1 MDASE
6 IKKWHS
12 VFKRDNELFEIRIL
26 GDRTWSG
33 YFYDVEI
40 AIKALEPYDNA
51 NIYYSINEVKSA
63 CASRD
68 QFNCFR
74 QVKGTATS
82 KQDIEHR
89 WWLPIDVDCER
100 PSGVSSTN
108 EEKAKAHKKA
118 QDVFVFLRN
127 NGFSTPVVCDSS
139 SGYHIL
145 YPIDMDNTQ
154 ESEDVIKAFLEI
166 LGQNFT
172 DENVKID
179 TVLHDANRIL
189 RLSGTYG
196 RKGRSSEERP
206 HRLAKILSIPKEINR
221 MGIEQVKSFNAK
233 YAIKVEQPQRRQFQ
247 GQTNEQFNLRS
258 FIATYGIKV
267 AKEIPISGGGTK
279 FILEECPFDSQHKA
293 PDSAL
298 FEMPNGSIAFKCFHN
313 SCSQYDWRA
322 FRLHFDPHAYDYEN
336 TPQQQYQP
344 SQYTPRQTLTPKP
357 KYEIKDEIPELGS
370 KWLSLSSIVK
380 KDLTQLEKVKTGY
393 HELDKRI
400 AGLFMSEV
408 TILSGSNSC
417 VDCDTEY
424 FNGIEWKKISEY
436 TLGEKVLQYNTN
448 GSAELV
454 APQQYIKSP
463 CDELYLLQS
472 VTGVDQC
479 VSINHDVVYM
489 TSKGAMAK
497 KSVKDL
503 MSLHNSST
511 HGFAGKF
518 YTTFTYEQGNGIEL
532 SDWEIRLMCAIICDG
547 SFTNKYKDKNIVRI
561 NLKKERKKQR
571 LEWLLNNVGIRYR
584 KEQYNPS
591 DKQFNTYLFHA
602 PRVEKEF
609 SEIWYSCNKMQLS
622 IVADEIL
629 YWDGSISDNGKTYSS
644 TSKKNVDFVQFAFAS
659 IGVRASIHVDDRV
672 GKYHSNGKYKYKTV
686 CYRLSICSTKN
697 PSLVNPKKKKVIP
710 TYKTKDG
717 YKYCFTV
724 PSGMLVLRRNGNIN
738 ITGNSGKSS
747 WLNSLLLN
755 IVQQGYK
762 VALWSGELRSDILKT
777 WIQMP
782 AAGAQYL
789 RPSKFDEGRYYV
801 PDSIGQ
807 KIDEWFDGKF
817 FLYNN
822 EYGTQLEQILHDMDI
837 LLHAGVKLFLLDNLM
852 SMDIDLFEG
861 DKNNKQKT
869 AILRIKDFAMKNQAH
884 IILVAHPRKAMA
896 FLRKTDISGTADIS
910 NAVDNVFIM
919 HRVNEDF
926 IHAVTEF
933 YGASKIKPLLQY
945 GNVLCVEKN
954 RMYGVV
960 DFMCGFHYDIISRR
974 FKNTIDEEIHYGW
987 EHIGEQISIP
997 IAPTPMP
1004 IQEHQEAKQDDYA
1017 YPWDNQPIEDAPF

>member
-1 MDASE
+1 MDINE
-6 IKKWHS
+6 IRKWHS

-33 YFYDVEI
+33 YFYDVETT
-40 AIKALEPYDNA
+40 IKALEPFDNA

-108 EEKAKAHKKA
+108 EEKVKAHKKA

-127 NGFSTPVVCDSS
+127 NDFSTPVVCDSS

-221 MGIEQVKSFNAK
+221 MGIEQIKSFNAK
-233 YAIKVEQPQRRQFQ
+233 YTIKVEQPQRRQFQ
-247 GQTNEQFNLRS
+247 GQTNKQFNLRS
-258 FIATYGIKV
+258 FIAEYGIKV

-336 TPQQQYQP
+336 AQQQYQP
-344 SQYTPRQTLTPKP
+344 PQYTPRQTPKKP

-370 KWLSLSSIVK
+370 KWLSLSSIQK
-380 KDLTQLEKVKTGY
+380 KDLTQLEKLKTGY
-393 HELDKRI
+393 IELDKRI
-400 AGLFMSEV
+400 SGLFMSEV
-408 TILSGSNSC
+408 TILSGSNS
-417 VDCDTEY
+417 
-424 FNGIEWKKISEY
+424 
-436 TLGEKVLQYNTN
+436 
-448 GSAELV
+448 
-454 APQQYIKSP
+454 
-463 CDELYLLQS
+463 
-472 VTGVDQC
+472 
-479 VSINHDVVYM
+479 
-489 TSKGAMAK
+489 
-497 KSVKDL
+497 
-503 MSLHNSST
+503 
-511 HGFAGKF
+511 
-518 YTTFTYEQGNGIEL
+518 
-532 SDWEIRLMCAIICDG
+532 
-547 SFTNKYKDKNIVRI
+547 
-561 NLKKERKKQR
+561 
-571 LEWLLNNVGIRYR
+571 
-584 KEQYNPS
+584 
-591 DKQFNTYLFHA
+591 
-602 PRVEKEF
+602 
-609 SEIWYSCNKMQLS
+609 
-622 IVADEIL
+622 
-629 YWDGSISDNGKTYSS
+629 
-644 TSKKNVDFVQFAFAS
+644 
-659 IGVRASIHVDDRV
+659 
-672 GKYHSNGKYKYKTV
+672 
-686 CYRLSICSTKN
+686 
-697 PSLVNPKKKKVIP
+697 
-710 TYKTKDG
+710 
-717 YKYCFTV
+717 
-724 PSGMLVLRRNGNIN
+724 
-738 ITGNSGKSS
+738 SGKSS

-755 IVQQGYK
+755 ILEQGYK
-762 VALWSGELRSDILKT
+762 VALWSGELRADILKT

-801 PDSIGQ
+801 PDSVGQ

-861 DKNNKQKT
+861 DKNNKQKA
-869 AILRIKDFAMKNQAH
+869 AILRIKEFAMKNQAH

-960 DFMCGFHYDIISRR
+960 DFMCGFHYDIVSRR

-987 EHIGEQISIP
+987 ERIGEQISIP

-1004 IQEHQEAKQDDYA
+1004 IQEHQETKQDDYA
-1017 YPWDNQPIEDAPF
+1017 YPWDNQPVGDAPF